1 VAVYEKRAG
10 RDNPLAL
17 EFGGLEDK
25 PLVMTAKDGAF
36 TVGVDEDER
45 LMTRTIWLREETRFN
60 SGAFEFSAMELG
72 SVVVA
77 EFADITRSKSPG
89 LASDHGA
96 GDLAA
101 RKNACR
107 FKFDLGAASRIL
119 VERNERVRGIQTDSN
134 NIHRGDVHL

>member
-1 VAVYEKRAG
+1 MARA
-10 RDNPLAL
+10 
-17 EFGGLEDK
+17 
-25 PLVMTAKDGAF
+25 
-36 TVGVDEDER
+36 
-45 LMTRTIWLREETRFN
+45 IWRSEETSFDA
-60 SGAFEFSAMELG
+60 GAFEFITMELDG
-72 SVVVA
+72 IVVA
-77 EFADITRSKSPG
+77 EFPDITRSKSPG

-96 GDLAA
+96 GNLAA